1 MNNIDICYESLR
13 QVYDQI
19 LSWEEPKPRLRER
32 IIDWLV
38 GITGVAFA
46 LSVIP
51 ILPAILMLLRGHFPI
66 VIGPLDTT
74 QGTFGAFALT
84 WIASVII
91 SALLFFPMLWVNDKV
106 DASAEKPD
114 GPPQTLSPEQ
124 LTFISVYEAYKELKV
139 YFVSHIDQHVDN
151 SLAALRKIIPRARW
165 ARSSREMVYLSR
177 ELERMA
183 PMAELDAADEIEF
196 TYRKHARRS
205 LVQRRPW
212 PSFPAQVS
220 VARSFLRT
228 FERFAWF
235 QLDPTT
241 KSTLQALISLPQ
253 KVPIRLRER
262 EDLPAMV
269 AILENMSIF
278 TYAFLPE
285 HATYLN
291 PEEVDQLQSEGL
303 DCLRKFVQQVNDL
316 TQYSAPPDP
325 TKETEDISNPSLRN
339 HFQRFYLDNVF
350 LRFTLWFVL
359 ILLVTSGAVF
369 LFNQYVVLSPD
380 TMASLVIGTSVA
392 SAAVLAAFL
401 PRSSTQG

>member
-1 MNNIDICYESLR
+1 MNNIDIYYESLR

-51 ILPAILMLLRGHFPI
+51 ILPAILMLLRGHLPI

-139 YFVSHIDQHVDN
+139 YFVSHIDQHVDK

-165 ARSSREMVYLSR
+165 AISSREMIYSSR

-183 PMAELDAADEIEF
+183 LMAELDAAEKI
-196 TYRKHARRS
+196 
-205 LVQRRPW
+205 
-212 PSFPAQVS
+212 
-220 VARSFLRT
+220 
-228 FERFAWF
+228 
-235 QLDPTT
+235 
-241 KSTLQALISLPQ
+241 
-253 KVPIRLRER
+253 
-262 EDLPAMV
+262 
-269 AILENMSIF
+269 
-278 TYAFLPE
+278 
-285 HATYLN
+285 
-291 PEEVDQLQSEGL
+291 
-303 DCLRKFVQQVNDL
+303 
-316 TQYSAPPDP
+316 
-325 TKETEDISNPSLRN
+325 
-339 HFQRFYLDNVF
+339 
-350 LRFTLWFVL
+350 
-359 ILLVTSGAVF
+359 
-369 LFNQYVVLSPD
+369 
-380 TMASLVIGTSVA
+380 
-392 SAAVLAAFL
+392 
-401 PRSSTQG
+401 

>member
-1 MNNIDICYESLR
+1 MNNIDIYYESLR

-51 ILPAILMLLRGHFPI
+51 ILPAILMLLRGHLPI

-139 YFVSHIDQHVDN
+139 YFVSHIDQHVDK

-165 ARSSREMVYLSR
+165 AISSREMIYSSR

-183 PMAELDAADEIEF
+183 LMAELDAAEKIEF
-196 TYRKHARRS
+196 AYRT
-205 LVQRRPW
+205 VQRRLW

-220 VARSFLRT
+220 VAHSFLRT
-228 FERFAWF
+228 FEGFAWF

-241 KSTLQALISLPQ
+241 KSTLQALISFPQ

-269 AILENMSIF
+269 AVLENMSKF

-291 PEEVDQLQSEGL
+291 PEEVEQLQSEGL
-303 DCLRKFVQQVNDL
+303 ECLKKFVQQVNDL

-325 TKETEDISNPSLRN
+325 TKETEDISKPSLRD
-339 HFQRFYLDNVF
+339 HFQRFYLHNVF
-350 LRFTLWFVL
+350 FRFTLWFVL
-359 ILLVTSGAVF
+359 ILLLTSGAVF
-369 LFNQYVVLSPD
+369 LFNQYIVLSPD
-380 TMASLVIGTSVA
+380 TMAALVIGTSVA
-392 SAAVLAAFL
+392 SAATLAAFL
-401 PRSSTQG
+401 PRSSTQD